1 MTAEVVMSIGSL
13 GIVGSLAGT
22 ALTQKAAEVDKT
34 HRDAAD
40 AARQTDA
47 AQRAE
52 SAEGIG
58 QTEEESQAGERD
70 ADGRR
75 MWERPT
81 KKSPEAE
88 AVEAASTAATAVA
101 KDPEGTSGG
110 IVDLMG

>member
-1 MTAEVVMSIGSL
+1 MSIGSL

-34 HRDAAD
+34 QRDAAD

-75 MWERPT
+75 LWERPA
-81 KKSPEAE
+81 KKPSQKTEAE
-88 AVEAASTAATAVA
+88 SASTSTTLA
-101 KDPEGTSGG
+101 KDPAGISGG
-110 IVDLMG
+110 ILDLTG